1 MMRVRA
7 RPLVVL
13 AGATALASCQ
23 AREEA
28 RSTPPPAPAAVATT
42 TTTTTTTTTMPAPP
56 TVWRGARWDM
66 AEDELL
72 AAFAGEARRLD
83 KPASFGQPRP
93 GAASVGIPV
102 YEIEGTPFRVLFGFG
117 ADGLNR
123 IQLAAP
129 KAEYGACEELEKRLT
144 EENGQPS
151 FRAETVTSIRTK
163 ESAWSS
169 PRQTITLTCA
179 EKPALGFRSV
189 TLDYAAPGSA
199 PTN

>member
-1 MMRVRA
+1 
-7 RPLVVL
+7 
-13 AGATALASCQ
+13 
-23 AREEA
+23 
-28 RSTPPPAPAAVATT
+28 
-42 TTTTTTTTTMPAPP
+42 
-56 TVWRGARWDM
+56 M

-83 KPASFGQPRP
+83 KPASFGKPRP
-93 GAASVGIPV
+93 GAANVGIPV

-117 ADGLNR
+117 ASGLNR

-129 KAEYGACEELEKRLT
+129 KAQHGACEDLEKRLT

-151 FRAETVTSIRTK
+151 SRAETVTSIRTK
-163 ESAWSS
+163 ECAWSL
-169 PRQTITLTCA
+169 PRQTISLTCTDM
-179 EKPALGFRSV
+179 PSLGFRSV

>member
-42 TTTTTTTTTMPAPP
+42 TTTTTTTMPAPP
-56 TVWRGARWDM
+56 PVWRGARWDM

-93 GAASVGIPV
+93 GTANLGIPV

-117 ADGLNR
+117 AAGLNR

-129 KAEYGACEELEKRLT
+129 KAEYGACEDLEKRLT

-151 FRAETVTSIRTK
+151 SKGETVTSMVTK
-163 ESAWSS
+163 ESVWSS